1 MIADNVRQILS
12 PLNALLPY
20 IWQSLIGICILYVV
34 VRLITK
40 LLGYLQSK
48 LKKPINC
55 RECTFNW
62 LTYDEVLAHVERK
75 DFKKHKLSDGGV
87 NGHK

>member
-1 MIADNVRQILS
+1 MIADNVQRMIS

-20 IWQSLIGICILYVV
+20 IWQSLIAIVILYVV
-34 VRLITK
+34 LRLITK

-48 LKKPINC
+48 FKKPVKC

-62 LTYDEVLAHVERK
+62 LTYDEVLTHVERK
-75 DFKKHKLSDGGV
+75 DFKKYKLSDGGV